1 MQNLAPDEPDAGSDD
16 LEQDLQSLDLDMDL
30 DLNDLDIDDESDLDQ
45 VDDDVE
51 QLAGS
56 DERIDATEFDL
67 GAEDEPL
74 AELAPLAGAEGP
86 AEEDKSGPEPLSAG
100 DELEFSV
107 KPQEPEEE
115 PSELD
120 GMLGDDESSDDLDF
134 LLNGAEDNDDD
145 TAQAVSDDESL
156 LEDALKEDNGF
167 SLADDAVATTD
178 DISLDDDLFGE
189 LEADEPASDN
199 SLHETVS
206 ALNTDDYEIDH
217 DLEAMLQGSA
227 DEPDE
232 QKAET
237 SAGDSADEDLDS
249 LLASFDPE
257 NDVSSAVAPARTG
270 EQVEEE
276 LTANISHDLEMD
288 LDSAVDEL
296 LNSTDDEIALEEQR
310 NDEAVDVLDK
320 MNLLSGTDETETKL
334 DLARAYM
341 EMDDKDGAR
350 DILNEIT
357 SEGSDEQ
364 RQEAQKLLD
373 SL

>member
-1 MQNLAPDEPDAGSDD
+1 M
-16 LEQDLQSLDLDMDL
+16 
-30 DLNDLDIDDESDLDQ
+30 
-45 VDDDVE
+45 
-51 QLAGS
+51 
-56 DERIDATEFDL
+56 
-67 GAEDEPL
+67 
-74 AELAPLAGAEGP
+74 
-86 AEEDKSGPEPLSAG
+86 
-100 DELEFSV
+100 
-107 KPQEPEEE
+107 
-115 PSELD
+115 
-120 GMLGDDESSDDLDF
+120 
-134 LLNGAEDNDDD
+134 
-145 TAQAVSDDESL
+145 
-156 LEDALKEDNGF
+156 
-167 SLADDAVATTD
+167 
-178 DISLDDDLFGE
+178 FGE

-206 ALNTDDYEIDH
+206 ALDTDDYEIDH

-232 QKAET
+232 QEAET
-237 SAGDSADEDLDS
+237 SAGDGADEDLDS

-257 NDVSSAVAPARTG
+257 SDVSSAVAPARPG

-288 LDSAVDEL
+288 LDSEVDEL

-364 RQEAQKLLD
+364 RQEAQKAAGLTLIKTFNE
-373 SL
+373 

>member
-1 MQNLAPDEPDAGSDD
+1 
-16 LEQDLQSLDLDMDL
+16 
-30 DLNDLDIDDESDLDQ
+30 
-45 VDDDVE
+45 
-51 QLAGS
+51 
-56 DERIDATEFDL
+56 
-67 GAEDEPL
+67 
-74 AELAPLAGAEGP
+74 
-86 AEEDKSGPEPLSAG
+86 
-100 DELEFSV
+100 
-107 KPQEPEEE
+107 
-115 PSELD
+115 
-120 GMLGDDESSDDLDF
+120 
-134 LLNGAEDNDDD
+134 
-145 TAQAVSDDESL
+145 
-156 LEDALKEDNGF
+156 
-167 SLADDAVATTD
+167 
-178 DISLDDDLFGE
+178 
-189 LEADEPASDN
+189 
-199 SLHETVS
+199 
-206 ALNTDDYEIDH
+206 
-217 DLEAMLQGSA
+217 MLQGSA

-288 LDSAVDEL
+288 LDSEVDEL